1 MTGKGAKKSYRV
13 VCYAGFGRLLSLAL
27 ELLTAFWLYC
37 RNKKPVATWRLA

>member
-13 VCYAGFGRLLSLAL
+13 VCYAGFGLLPSLAL
-27 ELLTAFWLYC
+27 ELLTAFLVDY